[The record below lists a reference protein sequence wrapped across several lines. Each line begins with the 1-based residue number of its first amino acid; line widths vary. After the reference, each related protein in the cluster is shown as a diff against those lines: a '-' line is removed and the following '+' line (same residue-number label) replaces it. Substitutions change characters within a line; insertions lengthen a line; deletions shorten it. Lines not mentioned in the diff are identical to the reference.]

1 MTAHAKAGASERG
14 ITDAEIIDA
23 LTNPVSI
30 GELEHDYNGRPSR
43 KYRSK
48 SGTIV
53 AFDPDAGK
61 MWSGF
66 NSKKRMKGRGGSKKG

>member
-1 MTAHAKAGASERG
+1 MTAHAKARAAERG

-30 GELEHDYNGRPSR
+30 GELEYDDNGRPSR

-53 AFDPDAGK
+53 AFDPATGK
-61 MWSGF
+61 ICSVF
-66 NSKKRMKGRGGSKKG
+66 KSKKRMKGRGGSKKG